1 MILSDPE
8 HTFQGHGVS
17 TDALDVLCAQL
28 MRDLFALT
36 KFLVSSSWS
45 RAYTVLVLTYNC
57 VEWDVKPY
65 YTILYHTVLVLCLEI
80 KTVSSTDVRNTFL
93 KIYVRLWFGFWK
105 KNADSARNERRSVRI
120 SQLFTTY
127 VIVE

>member
-1 MILSDPE
+1 MVPFLMILSDPE
-8 HTFQGHGVS
+8 HIFQGHGVS

-45 RAYTVLVLTYNC
+45 RAYTVLVL
-57 VEWDVKPY
+57 
-65 YTILYHTVLVLCLEI
+65 CLEI

-93 KIYVRLWFGFWK
+93 KIYVRLWFGF
-105 KNADSARNERRSVRI
+105 
-120 SQLFTTY
+120 
-127 VIVE
+127 